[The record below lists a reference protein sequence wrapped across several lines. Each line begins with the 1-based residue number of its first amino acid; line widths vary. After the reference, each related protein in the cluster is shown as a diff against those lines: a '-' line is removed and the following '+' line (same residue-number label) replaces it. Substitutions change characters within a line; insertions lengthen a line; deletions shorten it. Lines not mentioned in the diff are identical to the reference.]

1 MRFTDSEKRT
11 LLELAGK
18 AIAEKVDPLTRTSMV
33 PYHLTQA
40 LESRCG
46 AFVSVYVDQK
56 LRGCI
61 GTFSEEEPL
70 YLNVKKMAVCAA
82 IEDGRFKSIRPH
94 ELSRVRLEIS
104 VLTPRQRI
112 YDPSE
117 IIIGK
122 HGIYIKKGDYRGTLL
137 PQVAVAQ
144 NWSAEEFLGNC
155 ARNKAGIGWDGW
167 KTAELFIYEAI
178 VFQSENPLYDS

>member
-1 MRFTDSEKRT
+1 MIFTDLEKRT
-11 LLELAGK
+11 LLKLAGR
-18 AIAEKVDPLTRTSMV
+18 AIAEKVDPLMKTSMV
-33 PYHLTQA
+33 PDSLTQA

-46 AFVSVYVDQK
+46 AFVSIYVDQK

-70 YLNVKKMAVCAA
+70 HLNVKKMAVSAA
-82 IEDGRFKSIRPH
+82 TEDARFTSIRPH
-94 ELSRVRLEIS
+94 ELSRIRLEIS

-122 HGIYIKKGDYRGTLL
+122 HGIYIKKGPYRGTLL

-144 NWSAEEFLGNC
+144 DWSAKEFLGNC

-167 KTAELFIYEAI
+167 KTAELFVYEAV
-178 VFQSENPLYDS
+178 VFKSENTLYDS